1 MANHQLHLT
10 ERDVAMLA
18 GEMGAATQMAMRI
31 LAAMAGVYG
40 AESLLDIESAHIDG
54 CLYHGLS
61 GLEFAERLVSGGG
74 RVAVPTTLNVGAM
87 DLIHPEVFRGTT
99 QVGQWATRLMEAYQA
114 MGCRPT
120 FTCAP
125 YQAMHRPALGAQI
138 AWAESNAIVFANSV
152 LGARTNRYGDFIDIC
167 CAITGR
173 APDVGLHQT
182 ANRRGRLLFRL
193 RDIPARLLAEDVL
206 FPVLGYWLGAR
217 TGTKIP
223 VIDGLLPQ
231 TTEDQL
237 KALGAAAASSGGVAL
252 FHAVGVT
259 PEAPTLDA
267 AFQGQPPEG
276 VVEVTLDD
284 LKSAL
289 GVLSTAPDGPI
300 DVVALGSPHF
310 SLDEFARL
318 LPLVEAHPPRP
329 AVEFIVCT
337 HRLALAALQQRGWLA
352 RLRAAGVQV
361 IVDTCVVVT
370 PIVRAR
376 GGVLMTNSGK
386 FAHYAPGNIGLQ
398 VVYGSLEECVRSA
411 AGGVVWRDD
420 GLWAGEQGGGGVG
433 ESGQYSVGQYPVG
446 QYSVGQYP
454 VGQFPVGQYSVGQYS
469 VGQLEEP
476 SELVTRHS
484 SLVTPSEPATRHSPP
499 ATPSELNTDPLNTA
513 LVLDSPLSL
522 WGGLEPTTG
531 DIIDQ
536 RHPQCG
542 ANVTGRVLVMPV
554 GKGSSSA
561 SSILLEA
568 ARLGTAPA
576 AIVLA
581 EMDGILALGAAV
593 AREMYGVELPV
604 VVAGESYGRIR
615 DGGQVDVSP
624 DGAIELVL

>member
-1 MANHQLHLT
+1 MDKDRLHLT
-10 ERDVAMLA
+10 DRDAAMLA

-31 LAAMAGVYG
+31 LVTMAGVYG
-40 AESLLDIESAHIDG
+40 AERLLDIESAHIDG
-54 CLYHGLS
+54 CLYHGYS
-61 GLEFAERLVSGGG
+61 GLEFAERLAVGGA
-74 RVAVPTTLNVGAM
+74 RVAVPTTLNVGAV
-87 DLIHPEVFRGTT
+87 DLLHPEVFRGPA
-99 QVGQWATRLMEAYQA
+99 QAGQWATRMMHAYEA

-125 YQAMHRPALGAQI
+125 YQAMHRPPFGAQI

-173 APDVGLHQT
+173 APDVGLHRT
-182 ANRRGRLLFRL
+182 ENRRGQLLFRL
-193 RDIPARLLAEDVL
+193 SDIPERLLREDVVY
-206 FPVLGYWLGAR
+206 PVLGYWLGAR

-223 VIDGLLPQ
+223 VIEGLPPD

-252 FHAVGVT
+252 FHAIGVT
-259 PEAPTLDA
+259 PEAPTLNA
-267 AFQGQPPEG
+267 AFQGRPPEAISD
-276 VVEVTLDD
+276 VTLDD
-284 LKSAL
+284 LKSTL

-300 DVVALGSPHF
+300 QVVALGSPHF

-329 AVEFIVCT
+329 EVEFIVCT

-352 RLRAAGVQV
+352 RLRACGVQI

-386 FAHYAPGNIGLQ
+386 FAHYSPGNIGLQ

-411 AGGVVWRDD
+411 AAGEVWRDET
-420 GLWAGEQGGGGVG
+420 LWAWAGEQGSRGAG
-433 ESGQYSVGQYPVG
+433 EKGPLPGNSPAPPLPGSPAPPRLT
-446 QYSVGQYP
+446 S
-454 VGQFPVGQYSVGQYS
+454 
-469 VGQLEEP
+469 QLLIAGEAAG
-476 SELVTRHS
+476 S
-484 SLVTPSEPATRHSPP
+484 
-499 ATPSELNTDPLNTA
+499 A
-513 LVLDSPLSL
+513 LVLAEPLSL
-522 WGGLEPTTG
+522 WGGLDPTTG

-536 RHPQCG
+536 RHPQWG
-542 ANVTGRVLVMPV
+542 RNVSGRVLVMPV

-568 ARLGTAPA
+568 VRLGTAPA

-581 EMDGILALGAAV
+581 EPDAILALGAAV
-593 AREMYGVELPV
+593 ARELYGVSPAV
-604 VVAGESYGRIR
+604 VVVGAAYGQIR
-615 DGGQVDVSP
+615 EGSAVRLTGG
-624 DGAIELVL
+624 ELVGLS

>member
-1 MANHQLHLT
+1 MAEDQLHLT
-10 ERDVAMLA
+10 ERDAAMLA
-18 GEMGAATQMAMRI
+18 GDMGAAIQMAMRI
-31 LAAMAGVYG
+31 LVTMAGVYG
-40 AESLLDIESAHIDG
+40 ATRLLDIESAHIDG
-54 CLYHGLS
+54 CLYHGYS

-87 DLIHPEVFRGTT
+87 DLLHPEVFRGTA

-125 YQAMHRPALGAQI
+125 YQAMHRPPLGAQI

-173 APDVGLHQT
+173 APDVGLHRT
-182 ANRRGRLLFRL
+182 ENRRGQLLFRL
-193 RDIPARLLAEDVL
+193 RDIPARLRGEDVL
-206 FPVLGYWLGAR
+206 FPVLGYWLGTR
-217 TGTKIP
+217 TGTKTP
-223 VIDGLLPQ
+223 VIEGLLPD

-259 PEAPTLDA
+259 PEAPTLEA
-267 AFQGQPPEG
+267 AFQGRPPEA
-276 VVEVTLDD
+276 VCDVTLAD
-284 LKSAL
+284 LRGAL
-289 GVLSTAPDGPI
+289 SVLSTAPDGPI

-318 LPLVEAHPPRP
+318 LPLVEAHPPHA

-411 AGGVVWRDD
+411 AAGRVWRDA
-420 GLWAGEQGGGGVG
+420 GLWAGE
-433 ESGQYSVGQYPVG
+433 SGQCS
-446 QYSVGQYP
+446 
-454 VGQFPVGQYSVGQYS
+454 VGQYSVGQYS
-469 VGQLEEP
+469 VGQSEETF
-476 SELVTRHS
+476 ELVTRHS
-484 SLVTPSEPATRHSPP
+484 SLVPGQ
-499 ATPSELNTDPLNTA
+499 A
-513 LVLDSPLSL
+513 LVLDAPLSL

-542 ANVTGRVLVMPV
+542 ANVSGRVLVMPV

-568 ARLGTAPA
+568 ARLGTAPS

-593 AREMYGVELPV
+593 AREMYGVEVPV
-604 VVAGESYGRIR
+604 VVAGESYALIRNGR
-615 DGGQVDVSP
+615 QVAISRS
-624 DGAIELVL
+624 GAIELTPP